1 MPTATASISWLGALG
16 WLTAIAAASFLVAWV
31 LTTRL
36 GMRRT
41 PYIAALALLTGGL
54 TWGYLAWS
62 DTSLASFATDHW
74 GWGLAGAAVTG
85 AILAVL
91 SRHQPSG
98 PRSNGWRLA
107 ATLAWE
113 GVVYGSTEGLLLSVL
128 PVLVTWQ
135 AFAAHG
141 WTSGTGRPLVAGA
154 AAMAASL
161 AVIVIHHLG
170 YRGFRDPAVL
180 GTVLVGCGLLSL
192 AYLLTA
198 SPLAA
203 VGGHIIVHTAL
214 NLRGT
219 EMPPYATGGAH
230 MVPLG
235 QQRPAATAGTTATAS
250 DEEVRERATTG
261 ERQDT
266 RTA

>member
-1 MPTATASISWLGALG
+1 MPTAAISISWLGALG
-16 WLTAIAAASFLVAWV
+16 WLAAIAAASFLVAWA
-31 LTTRL
+31 LTGLL
-36 GMRRT
+36 GVRRT
-41 PYIAALALLTGGL
+41 PYIAALALVTGGL
-54 TWGYLAWS
+54 TVGYLAWS
-62 DTSLASFATDHW
+62 DTSLGGFATNHW
-74 GWGLAGAAVTG
+74 GWGLAGAAVAG
-85 AILAVL
+85 AILAIL

-98 PRSNGWRLA
+98 PGQQGWRLG

-113 GVVYGSTEGLLLSVL
+113 GVVYGMTEGLLLSVL

-141 WTSGTGRPLVAGA
+141 WTSGIGKPLVAGI
-154 AAMAASL
+154 AAMGASL

-170 YRGFRDPAVL
+170 YRGFHTRAAL
-180 GTVLVGCGLLSL
+180 GPVMVGCGLLSL

-203 VGGHIIVHTAL
+203 VGGHLLLHAAL

-230 MVPLG
+230 IVPLG
-235 QQRPAATAGTTATAS
+235 QHWPAATTATP
-250 DEEVRERATTG
+250 VR
-261 ERQDT
+261 
-266 RTA
+266 

>member
-1 MPTATASISWLGALG
+1 MPTADTSISWLDALG
-16 WLTAIAAASFLVAWV
+16 WLAAIAAAGFLITWA
-31 LTTRL
+31 LTSRL

-54 TWGYLAWS
+54 TLGYLTWS
-62 DTSLASFATDHW
+62 DTDLTSFATNRW
-74 GWGLAGAAVTG
+74 GWGLLGAVVSG
-85 AILAVL
+85 ALLARL
-91 SRHQPSG
+91 SRHQPHG
-98 PRSNGWRLA
+98 PRSQGWRLA

-141 WTSGTGRPLVAGA
+141 WTSGTAKAVVAGT
-154 AAMAASL
+154 AAMLASL

-170 YRGFRDPAVL
+170 YRGFQHRAALPPVMI
-180 GTVLVGCGLLSL
+180 GCGLLSL
-192 AYLLTA
+192 AYLLTT

-203 VGGHIIVHTAL
+203 VVGHILLHTAL
-214 NLRGT
+214 TLRGT

-230 MVPLG
+230 IVPLG
-235 QQRPAATAGTTATAS
+235 HQRPAARTTS
-250 DEEVRERATTG
+250 PVG
-261 ERQDT
+261 
-266 RTA
+266 

>member
-1 MPTATASISWLGALG
+1 MPTAATAISWLGALG
-16 WLTAIAAASFLVAWV
+16 WLAAIAAASFLVAWA
-31 LTTRL
+31 LTSRL
-36 GMRRT
+36 GLRRT
-41 PYIAALALLTGGL
+41 PYIAALALATGGL
-54 TWGYLAWS
+54 TVGYLAWS
-62 DTSLASFATDHW
+62 DTSLTSFATTHW

-85 AILAVL
+85 ANLAQL

-98 PRSNGWRLA
+98 PRPHGWRLA
-107 ATLAWE
+107 AALAWE

-141 WTSGTGRPLVAGA
+141 WTSGTGRSLVAGT
-154 AAMAASL
+154 AAMGASL

-192 AYLLTA
+192 AYLVTA

-214 NLRGT
+214 TLRGT

-235 QQRPAATAGTTATAS
+235 QQQPAAKTTTP
-250 DEEVRERATTG
+250 VG
-261 ERQDT
+261 
-266 RTA
+266 

>member
-1 MPTATASISWLGALG
+1 MPTADTAISWLGTLG
-16 WLTAIAAASFLVAWV
+16 WLAAIAAAGFLVTWV

-41 PYIAALALLTGGL
+41 PYIGALALVTGGL

-62 DTSLASFATDHW
+62 DTSLASFATNHW
-74 GWGLAGAAVTG
+74 DWGLVGAAVAG

-91 SRHQPSG
+91 SRRQSGG
-98 PRSNGWRLA
+98 PRRHGSRLA
-107 ATLAWE
+107 ATLGWE
-113 GVVYGSTEGLLLSVL
+113 GVVYGTAEGLLLSVL

-141 WTSGTGRPLVAGA
+141 WTSGIGRSLVAGTT
-154 AAMAASL
+154 AMLASL

-170 YRGFRDPAVL
+170 YRGFRDPAALAPVMI
-180 GTVLVGCGLLSL
+180 GCGLLSL

-203 VGGHIIVHTAL
+203 VGGHILLHTAL

-230 MVPLG
+230 IIPLG
-235 QQRPAATAGTTATAS
+235 RQRPAAKTAALGKTT
-250 DEEVRERATTG
+250 V
-261 ERQDT
+261 T
-266 RTA
+266 R

>member
-1 MPTATASISWLGALG
+1 MPTAATSISWLGALG
-16 WLTAIAAASFLVAWV
+16 WLTAIAVGGFLVAWV
-31 LTTRL
+31 LTSRL
-36 GMRRT
+36 GVRRT
-41 PYIAALALLTGGL
+41 PYIAALALVTGGL
-54 TWGYLAWS
+54 TVGYLTWS
-62 DTSLASFATDHW
+62 DTSLTGFATTHW
-74 GWGLAGAAVTG
+74 GGGRAGAVVTG
-85 AILAVL
+85 ALLARL

-98 PRSNGWRLA
+98 PRPRGRRLT

-141 WTSGTGRPLVAGA
+141 WTSGTGKPLVAGV
-154 AAMAASL
+154 AAMLASL

-170 YRGFRDPAVL
+170 YRGFRDPAALAPVM
-180 GTVLVGCGLLSL
+180 VGCGLLSL

-203 VGGHIIVHTAL
+203 VGGHILLHTAL

-230 MVPLG
+230 IVPLG
-235 QQRPAATAGTTATAS
+235 RHRPSTTATA
-250 DEEVRERATTG
+250 V
-261 ERQDT
+261 
-266 RTA
+266 